1 MSSGLLTGRRCL
13 SLVLVLALGVA
24 VPAVLSGCGGGDE
37 DEATTRQKPRESV
50 PGGELDSAVVDTGST
65 TDMESSYE
73 AGTLPHREGVS
84 EDQSPGEPTTP
95 DSGADLKVVPADTEV
110 RGGVSETASGARP
123 ATSVSSGEGAYS
135 LQLGSFTNLDNARKQ
150 ADRISALGYAPVIEE
165 SNLGGQTYHRVML
178 RGVGDM
184 AEASRLGE
192 HIHSEIGIAY
202 LVRRA
207 N

>member
-1 MSSGLLTGRRCL
+1 MSTGLLTGRRCL
-13 SLVLVLALGVA
+13 SLVFVFALGVA
-24 VPAVLSGCGGGDE
+24 APAVLSGCGGGDQ
-37 DEATTRQKPRESV
+37 DDATTQQKPRGMV
-50 PGGELDSAVVDTGST
+50 PGGTVDTAAVDTGLT
-65 TDMESSYE
+65 TDMESVYE
-73 AGTLPHREGVS
+73 AGTLPGVES
-84 EDQSPGEPTTP
+84 VREDQSPGEPATTDP
-95 DSGADLKVVPADTEV
+95 GAELKVVPAETE
-110 RGGVSETASGARP
+110 ARP
-123 ATSVSSGEGAYS
+123 VVSGTTSGTRPSTSVSSGEGAYD

-150 ADRISALGYAPVIEE
+150 ADRIGALGYAPVIEE

-202 LVRRA
+202 LVRRS